1 MSTITLT
8 TPGPRQRISIPAE
21 PKATI
26 HLDFQADQATLERSG
41 DNLVFSFADGGS
53 IAIEGFY
60 AQYDKTNLPEFAVD
74 GKILPG
80 SEFFNAFGPDLAPAA
95 GPAAQAAERG
105 ARYNEHSDSSLASGL
120 GHLDGAE
127 TPTLNVSAP
136 AEIATLDPTL
146 AVTRGTGLGAI
157 AGPGSDISG
166 PQGPSF
172 PSGPFVR
179 AVLYGNGQSGEY
191 VSTNVFFAENN
202 GTPSAV
208 SASDLDFT
216 GAAPW
221 ARFSVTVTL
230 PDGWQNAWVD
240 VAFDYTTGR
249 LEFRL
254 TPEGIAEMQRLGVTG
269 KPLVDFIQITVLDRG
284 TGDTFNYNVEL
295 IATKDQE
302 FDSAAHDSQYG
313 GNVALDNIG
322 EFHQG
327 QNGGGAYSIISST
340 KNDEII
346 LNDTLVGGSS
356 IHASGSA
363 DPALMADDYNTI
375 NLNAGVSNTTADS
388 ITRVTSTDGI
398 LKVQGGV
405 SAQGDNTENFISM
418 GKGQVHINNAS
429 GHGINAVA
437 GENTILGRELLV
449 NASDKGIYAEDGG
462 SNTVETKGGDVS
474 INAEGSG
481 MVAENNSFNAVSATG
496 GSVNITSSGAEGIAA
511 YENSA
516 NTLSVSGGNV
526 NIKSA
531 WAGVGASGDSTNTIS
546 VTNGSVNI
554 ATDTW
559 GITTSNNSTANV
571 DVTNGS
577 LSIDALGRGIH
588 SYGDSTNT
596 VHVTNGD
603 VNVNSGS
610 GWEGII
616 AHFGSTNNVTVDGG
630 SVHIAAAGNG
640 VGAFYDSTN
649 NIAVNGGSLNI
660 NADGAGVK
668 ADSGSLNSV
677 AVTGGDILINSTSSY
692 DAAVVAYDG
701 KNTIDAGTGTL
712 TVNGATKGI
721 SAENGGKNNLSGKD
735 ISIGG
740 TGGEAVYASG
750 SESKNT
756 IGTGTTATI
765 EINGSTKGLAASS
778 GGVNSVTANDVS
790 VKGTYGL
797 YSEGA
802 NSKNLIS
809 SGVDGH
815 VSVIGSKGLAA
826 FTGGTNSITGGNTTV
841 DGGIYAQGQ
850 NSKNEIISAN
860 GTVNIKGFDAV
871 MANVSST
878 NSITAKH
885 VSITGASTGLNATNG
900 KNEITVGRD
909 GNVAITATNAMF
921 IQSMNGKNYVS
932 GGNVTV
938 EGKSSGMYVSGTNSN
953 GENRIDAGTD
963 GVVSVKGN
971 IAMQS
976 LGGTNSVIGGK
987 ITVAATGTGL
997 HSENGGKNSLT
1008 GGDVTINGTGNSSYA
1023 MRSIGSGSA
1032 NSVTGTGAVE
1042 VNGVKYG
1049 MSASSGGQN
1058 IVTGNSVLVA
1068 STGTGGN
1075 ALDASGSGSKN
1086 SVDAGR
1092 GTVTIRGGMGLSAN
1106 SGGENSV
1113 AGGHVSITSNG
1124 TGYGA
1129 FATGSGSKNTVTAGS
1144 DGTASISGSTGL
1156 YAANAGKNIVTGG
1169 DVSITGTTG
1178 YAVFATDGQSKNS
1191 IDAGSNG
1198 TVSVSGKYGLY
1209 ANNSGV
1215 NAVSGG
1221 NIVVVGTGTS
1231 NSALYTSGTQS
1242 ENSITA
1248 SSGGTVSIRGDSGI
1262 TAMGGTNRV
1271 TGGDITIA
1279 GTGTGSNSY
1288 GIFTSSGSTTIT
1300 GSSDGT
1306 VSISGRS
1313 GLSASGSGGS
1323 NTVTGGSININ
1334 GTVYGAIADG
1344 VNNVNTIAA
1353 GSGGKVSI
1361 GGNLGLFANSGG
1373 KNTVSGGDITITG
1386 AGAYNAGVYSYGA
1399 QSTNTVDAGTTG
1411 KVSISGT
1418 YGLETFG
1425 GKNVVNGGD
1434 IVITGTSV
1442 GAAAMSASGGSN
1454 TVTSGTGG
1462 TVSVN
1467 GGSGMMAANGG
1478 ANTITGNTVSI
1489 VGNDFGLHAE
1499 DSGSASVSGPTNTV
1513 QSASGPLSVT
1523 ITATADSAQKAIA
1536 MWADGGRA
1544 VNYITGH
1551 SQSGGAGDNITLNG
1565 GIAMQTANGGRNII
1579 TTGAGNDHVT
1589 INGAVKGSGNQ
1600 INVGGGSNT
1609 VTLNGAV
1616 ETGSLNVIATGGTY
1630 TLILQAS
1637 STESFAERYGQWLNS
1652 IAADGL
1658 IAGGLTS
1665 ISFDGLDMA
1674 NLPADFLA
1682 AFNDLLHDLHS
1693 SGISIEPAG
1702 LFDHLHDPAAAAA
1715 PMMFVA
1721 ADAAEHNGTDSIHV
1735 VGDDGQDAHAAGL
1748 GTVQGHDAPNTA
1760 GTHTVDEAG
1769 SVAVIGSGGA
1779 ESSHPDGSASAQDT
1793 SAQGDNADTHQVME
1807 HDVTGGAEHA
1817 VDGAA
1822 HDALQNQD
1830 GLLSTGAH
1838 PQLDTHMAE
1847 NTDSV
1852 TSSTESGHED
1862 SPVLDDLLSDHS
1874 FYGSENVGLLFH
1886 GDSLNQLDGGPA
1898 SDVTTNHS
1906 GEVHADIVL
1915 SQGDVSL
1922 DSLFGERSMSSDEYG
1937 SMHQDGDSA
1946 TNMAGMSL
1954 ADMHTAVT
1962 VDAPAENANVTHGD
1976 SGTGSSMIDGG
1987 AAAPAWDNVQSSVEN
2002 SLQETANT
2010 AMRQIEAC

>member
-8 TPGPRQRISIPAE
+8 TPGARQRISIPAE

-60 AQYDKTNLPEFAVD
+60 AQYDKANLPEFAVD

-95 GPAAQAAERG
+95 GPAAQTAERG
-105 ARYNEHSDSSLASGL
+105 ASYSEHSDSALASGL
-120 GHLDGAE
+120 GHLDGVE
-127 TPTLNVSAP
+127 TPAQGVSTA
-136 AEIATLDPTL
+136 AELPTIDSTL
-146 AVTRGTGLGAI
+146 AVASGAELGGA
-157 AGPGSDISG
+157 AGVGSDNPG
-166 PQGPSF
+166 GQGPSIPSGPEGPTF

-221 ARFSVTVTL
+221 ARFSVTATL

-240 VAFDYTTGR
+240 VAFDYSTGR

-284 TGDTFNYNVEL
+284 TGNTFDYNVEL

-340 KNDEII
+340 KNDEIV
-346 LNDTLVGGSS
+346 LNDTVLGGSS

-363 DPALMADDYNTI
+363 DSSLMADDYNTI
-375 NLNAGVSNTTADS
+375 NLNAGVVNTVSGST
-388 ITRVTSTDGI
+388 TQVTSADGI
-398 LKVQGGV
+398 LEVQGGV
-405 SAQGDNTENFISM
+405 SVQGDNAANFISM
-418 GKGQVHINNAS
+418 GKGQVHINNVS

-449 NASDKGIYAEDGG
+449 NASDKGVYAEDGG

-481 MVAENNSFNAVSATG
+481 MVAENNSSNAVSATG

-526 NIKSA
+526 NIQSA
-531 WAGVGASGDSTNTIS
+531 WAGVGASDYSANTIS

-554 ATDTW
+554 VTDTW
-559 GITTSNNSTANV
+559 GITTNNNSTANI

-577 LSIDALGRGIH
+577 LGIDALGRGIH
-588 SYGDSTNT
+588 SYGESTNN

-603 VNVNSGS
+603 VNVNSG
-610 GWEGII
+610 WEGII
-616 AHFGSTNNVTVDGG
+616 AHFGGTNNVAVDNG
-630 SVHIAAAGNG
+630 SVVINSGG
-640 VGAFYDSTN
+640 TGITAFYDSKNDLVIN
-649 NIAVNGGSLNI
+649 NGSLHINSGSRGVEAGFGENAITVNGGDVSI
-660 NADGAGVK
+660 SSTSAYDAGVL
-668 ADSGSLNSV
+668 ASEN
-677 AVTGGDILINSTSSY
+677 
-692 DAAVVAYDG
+692 G
-701 KNTIDAGTGTL
+701 KNTITTSGTL
-712 TVNGATKGI
+712 SVTAATTGI
-721 SAENGGKNNLSGKD
+721 SAENGGTNS
-735 ISIGG
+735 
-740 TGGEAVYASG
+740 
-750 SESKNT
+750 
-756 IGTGTTATI
+756 
-765 EINGSTKGLAASS
+765 LA
-778 GGVNSVTANDVS
+778 GNDVS
-790 VKGTYGL
+790 IT
-797 YSEGA
+797 A
-802 NSKNLIS
+802 TSKDGVYAADAGSTNLIS
-809 SGVDGH
+809 
-815 VSVIGSKGLAA
+815 
-826 FTGGTNSITGGNTTV
+826 
-841 DGGIYAQGQ
+841 
-850 NSKNEIISAN
+850 
-860 GTVNIKGFDAV
+860 
-871 MANVSST
+871 
-878 NSITAKH
+878 
-885 VSITGASTGLNATNG
+885 
-900 KNEITVGRD
+900 
-909 GNVAITATNAMF
+909 
-921 IQSMNGKNYVS
+921 
-932 GGNVTV
+932 
-938 EGKSSGMYVSGTNSN
+938 
-953 GENRIDAGTD
+953 AGTD
-963 GVVSVKGN
+963 GKVEIS
-971 IAMQS
+971 A
-976 LGGTNSVIGGK
+976 GGFGLFAKSGGANR
-987 ITVAATGTGL
+987 V
-997 HSENGGKNSLT
+997 T
-1008 GGDVTINGTGNSSYA
+1008 GGDISITGLNYAVIAGSQSVNEVDAGAEGKVTINGARYGLYAGAEGKNVVNGGDITITSTGNSNSQA
-1023 MRSIGSGSA
+1023 AVFATGNNSANTITADSDGKIVINGGWGGLGAAQQGVNNVSGGDIAITSGTSSPAVFATGSGST
-1032 NSVTGTGAVE
+1032 N
-1042 VNGVKYG
+1042 N
-1049 MSASSGGQN
+1049 
-1058 IVTGNSVLVA
+1058 
-1068 STGTGGN
+1068 
-1075 ALDASGSGSKN
+1075 
-1086 SVDAGR
+1086 VDAGPD
-1092 GTVTIRGGMGLSAN
+1092 GKVVIEAYYEGLNAN
-1106 SGGENSV
+1106 SGGSNTVRGGDITVTGNHSAALWAVNSGSSNSIDAGSNGKIV
-1113 AGGHVSITSNG
+1113 VNGHMSAQAGGVNNLSGGHVSITG
-1124 TGYGA
+1124 TGNSYGA
-1129 FATGSGSKNTVTAGS
+1129 YATGTGSKNTVAAGS
-1144 DGTASISGSTGL
+1144 DGTANISGSTGL
-1156 YAANAGKNIVTGG
+1156 YAANAGKNVVTGG
-1169 DVSITGTTG
+1169 DISITGTTG
-1178 YAVFATDGQSKNS
+1178 YAVFATEGQSKNS
-1191 IDAGSNG
+1191 IDAGSGG

-1221 NIVVVGTGTS
+1221 NITVVGTGTS

-1242 ENSITA
+1242 TNTVTA
-1248 SSGGTVSIRGDSGI
+1248 SSGGTVSISGDSGI
-1262 TAMGGTNRV
+1262 TAMGGTNKV
-1271 TGGDITIA
+1271 SGGDITIA

-1288 GIFTSSGSTTIT
+1288 GIFTSNGSTTIT
-1300 GSSDGT
+1300 ASSGGT

-1313 GLSASGSGGS
+1313 GISASGSGGS
-1323 NTVTGGSININ
+1323 NTINGDSINIS
-1334 GTVYGAIADG
+1334 GTNYGAIADG
-1344 VNNVNTIAA
+1344 VNNVNTITA

-1361 GGNLGLFANSGG
+1361 AGYLGLFANGGG
-1373 KNTVSGGDITITG
+1373 KNNVSGGDITITG
-1386 AGAYNAGVYSYGA
+1386 TGPYNAGVYSYGA
-1399 QSTNTVDAGTTG
+1399 QSTNTVDAGATG

-1462 TVSVN
+1462 SVSVN
-1467 GGSGMMAANGG
+1467 GGRGMMAGNGG
-1478 ANTITGNTVSI
+1478 TNTITGNTVSI
-1489 VGNDFGLHAE
+1489 AGNDFGLHGE
-1499 DSGSASVSGPTNTV
+1499 DSGSASVSGSINTV

-1523 ITATADSAQKAIA
+1523 ITATAASAQKAIA

-1609 VTLNGAV
+1609 VTLSGTV

-1665 ISFDGLDMA
+1665 INFDGLDVA
-1674 NLPADFLA
+1674 NLPADFLT

-1735 VGDDGQDAHAAGL
+1735 VGDDGQDAHSAGL

-1760 GTHTVDEAG
+1760 DTHTVDEAG

-1793 SAQGDNADTHQVME
+1793 SAQGDNADTHQVTE

-1817 VDGAA
+1817 VDGVA

-1852 TSSTESGHED
+1852 TSSTGNGHED
-1862 SPVLDDLLSDHS
+1862 SPVLDDLLSDNS

-1922 DSLFGERSMSSDEYG
+1922 DSFFGEMSMSRDEYG
-1937 SMHQDGDSA
+1937 SMQLDGDGA
-1946 TNMAGMSL
+1946 ANMAGMSL

-1962 VDAPAENANVTHGD
+1962 VDAPAENANVTHDDYGM
-1976 SGTGSSMIDGG
+1976 GSSMIDRG
-1987 AAAPAWDNVQSSVEN
+1987 AAAPAWDNVQPSVEN